1 MLLCQPSL
9 ILSSPFFFLLK
20 ARQPAEICAMAP
32 LAIRL
37 SCATPLDGIRYVGM
51 FMSLGV
57 FFAGISVG
65 SSTFG
70 DEKGTPLLSLS
81 LSSFYFHQLFF
92 FIQTTMI
99 MGKKG

>member
-1 MLLCQPSL
+1 MCVSFINILLPFLIFSL
-9 ILSSPFFFLLK
+9 Q

-32 LAIRL
+32 PAIQL
-37 SCATPLDGIRYVGM
+37 SCATPLDDIRYVGM

-70 DEKGTPLLSLS
+70 DEKGTPFTRFVLTSSILLVLVRN
-81 LSSFYFHQLFF
+81 
-92 FIQTTMI
+92 
-99 MGKKG
+99 G